1 MFDIGF
7 FELLLIFVV
16 TLLVFGPEKLPTI
29 VRTAGLYMAKIKNL
43 ATKVQDDINQQLQL
57 EELKQELQKQE
68 TKLKNQAEEIKKS
81 FDINLTNF
89 EKSATDIET
98 MAEKKLQQADE
109 FISKIDPST
118 KDKQKIDETKP
129 KNIEKPS

>member
-29 VRTAGLYMAKIKNL
+29 VRTAGFYMAKIKNL

-68 TKLKNQAEEIKKS
+68 NQLKSQAEEIKKS
-81 FDINLTNF
+81 FDLKATNF
-89 EKSATDIET
+89 EKSATDIEAT
-98 MAEKKLQQADE
+98 AEKKLQQADE
-109 FISKIDPST
+109 FIGKIDPST
-118 KDKQKIDETKP
+118 KNKQQIDATRP
-129 KNIEKPS
+129 KNIEKSS